1 MIRSFRITRWLMAM
15 LVGAASASVG
25 LADEQHLASPQLGY
39 FQASVQTPAL
49 VKNFTTSLNELTRS
63 LHSTRIDLP
72 RRPRVSRTHRPFRE
86 VTLVG
91 GDKFVGECLDWGT
104 QVATFRLQNSQIVS
118 IAVAA
123 VSRMANSPGEVDLFS
138 ESFEPRLPED
148 ADSKIEQMRDATQA
162 ASGQFSLRIDS
173 TSGGFRHALDKP
185 LNSVRIE
192 FLFQSAGSDLSSSCG
207 EWQLEWDHVDP
218 KESPLVVRV
227 GADRSI
233 SLVEA
238 VAGSKSSQQTLRLA
252 EGWHSFVALMTP
264 GQTRLIVD
272 DAILASISTPRA
284 SFKAIQFRPAAP
296 SSENRLWID
305 DLQIQKTGNSS
316 DEDLS
321 VHESIDR
328 DMLVTES
335 GDELFGRIIGVTENG
350 ATLETLGRIR
360 SIPFRGV
367 TALNWQQPSMAVRQ
381 LPAIKAGVIARITM
395 QPFVDRP
402 ACEPEQ
408 FTVTITRS
416 DSMYLVVQHELIGE
430 MKLRWSDISRVDPLF
445 FGQSVLID
453 ARRFHLGN
461 SIRSDFH
468 RHLPD
473 GMRLHGE
480 FSLPTIP
487 PGRPSLSLD
496 VAELEAAGPGTPPAS
511 PFLASLRAGNL
522 VTEVIVN
529 DRLLGNLN
537 EQIRFKPPIKTP
549 ERIRIAVPREFL
561 KQGQNS
567 FELLQKPL
575 TKGGQEFDDSEIG
588 NIRLDFEFS
597 QD

>member
-1 MIRSFRITRWLMAM
+1 MRSLIVAVLA
-15 LVGAASASVG
+15 LG
-25 LADEQHLASPQLGY
+25 LAACSSGSQVTRGGGDSIAAI
-39 FQASVQTPAL
+39 QA
-49 VKNFTTSLNELTRS
+49 
-63 LHSTRIDLP
+63 LP
-72 RRPRVSRTHRPFRE
+72 ENARPRVAVLPVLDHTAPYGNKSLALSLVLVNLYRPKEQE
-86 VTLVG
+86 VTVEQFTG
-91 GDKFVGECLDWGT
+91 GL
-104 QVATFRLQNSQIVS
+104 
-118 IAVAA
+118 
-123 VSRMANSPGEVDLFS
+123 
-138 ESFEPRLPED
+138 
-148 ADSKIEQMRDATQA
+148 
-162 ASGQFSLRIDS
+162 
-173 TSGGFRHALDKP
+173 
-185 LNSVRIE
+185 
-192 FLFQSAGSDLSSSCG
+192 
-207 EWQLEWDHVDP
+207 
-218 KESPLVVRV
+218 
-227 GADRSI
+227 
-233 SLVEA
+233 
-238 VAGSKSSQQTLRLA
+238 
-252 EGWHSFVALMTP
+252 
-264 GQTRLIVD
+264 
-272 DAILASISTPRA
+272 
-284 SFKAIQFRPAAP
+284 
-296 SSENRLWID
+296 
-305 DLQIQKTGNSS
+305 
-316 DEDLS
+316 
-321 VHESIDR
+321 R